1 MPHAVRAHHVAAL
14 VDQDVEGEPRLLD
27 VSAYGLAV
35 LREDP
40 GDPDPSSGI
49 RG

>member
-1 MPHAVRAHHVAAL
+1 MPHPVRAHHVAAL

-27 VSAYGLAV
+27 VVAYGLAV
-35 LREDP
+35 LRQDAGDLDP
-40 GDPDPSSGI
+40 PGGI